1 MADDYDIQVA
11 VHTDSLNEGGY
22 VEDTIEAFEGRT
34 IHTYH
39 TEGAGGGH
47 APDIIKVVSQPNVL
61 PSSTNPTLPYGI
73 NSRRTVRYD
82 HGVSQ
87 PEPECPADVSF
98 AESRVRP
105 ETIAAENVLHDM
117 GAISMFSSDSR
128 RWAVSVR
135 TGCV

>member
-1 MADDYDIQVA
+1 MADDYDIRVA

-39 TEGAGGGH
+39 RRLPGGGH

-73 NSRRTVRYD
+73 NSQSRTVRRD
-82 HGVSQ
+82 HGMSQ
-87 PEPECPADVSF
+87 PEPECP
-98 AESRVRP
+98 
-105 ETIAAENVLHDM
+105 
-117 GAISMFSSDSR
+117 G
-128 RWAVSVR
+128 
-135 TGCV
+135 